1 MTGLREY
8 LFAGA
13 CIFAINLLPA
23 FAPPTWALLVFFKL
37 DADLATVPL
46 VLGGAAAAATGR
58 LALACSSRG
67 LRRHFSARR
76 LESLA
81 AAQRA
86 LTGDRRRS
94 AGGLALFALSPLP
107 SSQLFVAAGLLAV
120 PLVPLTCAFFAGRL
134 VSYTLYLTG
143 ASLAAR
149 GLKHTMVQAFG
160 SPWGIAAQ
168 VLMLMALVALVG
180 IDWAGLL
187 ERRAERGGRGGVRLR
202 RAMRTRR

>member
-1 MTGLREY
+1 M
-8 LFAGA
+8 
-13 CIFAINLLPA
+13 
-23 FAPPTWALLVFFKL
+23 
-37 DADLATVPL
+37 
-46 VLGGAAAAATGR
+46 
-58 LALACSSRG
+58 
-67 LRRHFSARR
+67 
-76 LESLA
+76 
-81 AAQRA
+81 
-86 LTGDRRRS
+86 
-94 AGGLALFALSPLP
+94 
-107 SSQLFVAAGLLAV
+107 AAGLLAV

>member
-23 FAPPTWALLVFFKL
+23 FAPPTWALLVVFKL

-58 LALACSSRG
+58 LVLACSSRG

-94 AGGLALFALSPLP
+94 AGGLALVRALATAV
-107 SSQLFVAAGLLAV
+107 VAAVRGRR
-120 PLVPLTCAFFAGRL
+120 PAG
-134 VSYTLYLTG
+134 G
-143 ASLAAR
+143 AAR
-149 GLKHTMVQAFG
+149 
-160 SPWGIAAQ
+160 AADLR
-168 VLMLMALVALVG
+168 V
-180 IDWAGLL
+180 
-187 ERRAERGGRGGVRLR
+187 LR
-202 RAMRTRR
+202 RAA